1 MGSQHVMTSSYKG
14 RLYSIRLGYS
24 NNPCGY
30 VRIEEG
36 DPIANIPAEDYDAV
50 NDFISMHGGCTFMGA
65 LPGESGVWIG
75 FDTSHFFDNEL
86 TQTVPYV
93 EAQCQ
98 IIIEQLIELK
108 QGEQQ

>member
-1 MGSQHVMTSSYKG
+1 MRSQHVMTSSYQG
-14 RLYSIRLGYS
+14 YMYTIRLGYA

-30 VRIEEG
+30 VQVKDDDSIY
-36 DPIANIPAEDYDAV
+36 AMNCDAV
-50 NDFISMHGGCTFMGA
+50 NDFVSMHGGCTFKGQ

-108 QGEQQ
+108 QGEQE